1 VTRVLVVTGQDLGR
15 RGPRLG
21 AAATRPRESLADL
34 RLLLAGIDGVT
45 VDFRQTDDEAEL
57 ISWLHEA
64 VETTTGVVLDPLGF
78 THYSYGLRDAAAQ
91 VTESGLPL
99 IEVHLTNP
107 ASPAELRAAS
117 VISGV
122 ATGMIAGLGVDS
134 YLLAVRAA
142 AARVPAVPA
151 AAPRP

>member
-1 VTRVLVVTGQDLGR
+1 MTRVLVVPGQDLGGR
-15 RGPRLG
+15 RPRLG
-21 AAATRPRESLADL
+21 GTGRTGESLADL
-34 RLLLAGIDGVT
+34 RLLLDGIEGVT
-45 VDFRQTDDEAEL
+45 VDVRRTDDEAEL

-64 VETTTGVVLDPLGF
+64 VETTSGVVLDPVGF

-91 VTESGLPL
+91 VTEAGLPL
-99 IEVHLTNP
+99 LEVHLTNP
-107 ASPAELRAAS
+107 ASRDELRATS

-122 ATGMIAGLGVDS
+122 ATGMIAGLGLDS

-142 AARVPAVPA
+142 AARVPAAPV